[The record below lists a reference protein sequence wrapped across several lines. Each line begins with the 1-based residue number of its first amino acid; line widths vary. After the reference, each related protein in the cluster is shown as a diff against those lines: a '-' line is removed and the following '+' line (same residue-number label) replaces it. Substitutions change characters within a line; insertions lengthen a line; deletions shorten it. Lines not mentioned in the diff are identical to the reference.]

1 LSAEQTPDA
10 GRALDA
16 RGLWFFAAAALPT
29 AMLNVPLA
37 AYLPPFYAQK
47 VGLSLATIGLIF
59 MAARIWDVITDPL
72 MGALT
77 DRTHGRWGRRR
88 PWMVASAP
96 ILMLSIWAL
105 FFPPAGAG
113 TLWLVVALFAVTAA
127 NTMLS
132 ITHAAWSA
140 DAAATYHERSRVQAA
155 MLMVTIGG
163 SLAAMLLPALF
174 EGHVADPVTLRA
186 HLLGGLV
193 ILLVIPTVGLS
204 LLSGREPPTAP
215 HEGPVTNPFVAI
227 YQALRRQPFLAKL
240 LFADFVQGVS
250 GGVLGGLSYYMALA
264 KGVGERSSLLILCF
278 YVAGVLVVPVWIK
291 VSYRLGKTRTIG
303 WSSLLSILLI
313 LLVVAAPSGNLP
325 LLCGAFGLFG
335 TTMGVWLFLIKSI
348 VADRIEIEEKAV
360 GEPRAG
366 MIFALFVLTQKMGG
380 ALAVGVS
387 YLALN
392 ATGYRPGAAL
402 LPNQAV
408 AVLAMV
414 AGSVIFGHM
423 VMAWVAFRGE
433 GGLDGQPPE
442 NPARP

>member
-10 GRALDA
+10 GRTLDT

-140 DAAATYHERSRVQAA
+140 DVAATYHERSRVQAA

-174 EGHVADPVTLRA
+174 EGKVADPVTLRA

-215 HEGPVTNPFVAI
+215 HAGPVTNPFVAI

-250 GGVLGGLSYYMALA
+250 GGVLGGLSYYLALA

-313 LLVVAAPSGNLP
+313 LLVVVAPKGNLP

-348 VADRIEIEEKAV
+348 VADRIEIEESAA

-402 LPNQAV
+402 LPGQAT

-414 AGSVIFGHM
+414 AGSVIFGHA

-433 GGLDGQPPE
+433 NQPSSGGALTI
-442 NPARP
+442 RT